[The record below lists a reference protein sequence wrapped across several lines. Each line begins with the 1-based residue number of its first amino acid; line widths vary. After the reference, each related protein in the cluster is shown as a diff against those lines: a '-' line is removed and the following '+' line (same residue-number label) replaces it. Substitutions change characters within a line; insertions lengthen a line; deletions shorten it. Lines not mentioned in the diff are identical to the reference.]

1 MSSLL
6 AEIGLSEQLILSYII
21 GIAGAPA
28 VYPYVRS
35 LENIAWSS
43 HSVMP
48 PDAKTLAAGVA
59 QGQVNPSQ
67 AAAWAAETGFGSDQF
82 NALIDIANVGP
93 GTAYAF
99 ELWRRGQIDEAG
111 FRRAVKR
118 LGLEQE
124 WIDDLAAIKQALL
137 TPEQL
142 AVMIQRTVVANPGIL
157 PNQPSTSGS
166 NVPPMP
172 QVNIDPLVEAAGMG
186 ISEERLAAMAR
197 IIGLPASP
205 DLAARMH
212 FRGIITEGAYN
223 QAILEGNTRGEWA
236 PFLLDGFR
244 QILTVDQYV
253 EGHLRGW
260 IDQATM
266 YAGTAKHG
274 MTQADT
280 DLLFEIH
287 GRPVTTH
294 EITTGLARGGTYPSQ
309 YTDVPE
315 PYRKAIQ
322 ESNIR
327 PEWASIHYANRY
339 SYPSAFVLRSLAQAG
354 DLGGQAAV
362 EQVLREIGWKPSFA
376 QQVSTAWTQGS
387 TTGDPHVGKAQ
398 TTAWSKAQASYIA
411 EESTAA
417 DVQPIFQLLGVP
429 AAAQTEVIGLW
440 DAIRALTRKQLT
452 PAQVKKAWAEG
463 AINPATGQPWT
474 QQEAID
480 ALLARGYD
488 QADATTLLEL

>member
-59 QGQVNPSQ
+59 QGQVSPSQ
-67 AAAWAAETGFGSDQF
+67 AAAWAAETGFGTDQF

-99 ELWRRGQIDEAG
+99 ELWRRGVIDEAG
-111 FRRAVKR
+111 FRRAIKR

-124 WIDDLAAIKQALL
+124 WIDDLVAVKQAIL

-244 QILTVDQYV
+244 QIPTAEQFV
-253 EGHLRGW
+253 EAHLRGW
-260 IDQATM
+260 ITPAEM
-266 YAGTAKHG
+266 YAGTALHG

-280 DLLFEIH
+280 DLEFQVH
-287 GRPVTTH
+287 RRPLTPH
-294 EITTGLARGGTYPSQ
+294 QIKQAIARGASFNPAAGEIQ
-309 YTDVPE
+309 N
-315 PYRKAIQ
+315 PYSAAAHQ
-322 ESNIR
+322 SSLG
-327 PEWASIHYANRY
+327 PEWYELYAALAP
-339 SYPSAFVLRSLAQAG
+339 SYPSLFITNRLVS
-354 DLGGQAAV
+354 GGT
-362 EQVLREIGWKPSFA
+362 I
-376 QQVSTAWTQGS
+376 TA
-387 TTGDPHVGKAQ
+387 TTGADWLRKAGNADEVVTAMEQSWSGGTTTAADPHVAKAQ
-398 TTAWSKAQASYIA
+398 TQLWTTTHKSYIA
-411 EESTAA
+411 GEINDTTATTALTAA
-417 DVQPIFQLLGVP
+417 GVAT
-429 AAAQTEVIGLW
+429 AAVPQILTLW
-440 DAIRALTRKQLT
+440 AHEFSLTRKELT
-452 PAQVKKAWAEG
+452 ATQVRKALNLG
-463 AINPATGQPWT
+463 IVNPATGVAWT
-474 QQEAID
+474 QQDAIT
-480 ALLARGYD
+480 R
-488 QADATTLLEL
+488 LLELGYNNADASVFLQE

>member
-43 HSVMP
+43 HAVMP

-59 QGQVNPSQ
+59 QGQVDPGQ
-67 AAAWAAETGFGSDQF
+67 AASWAAETGFGSDQF

-99 ELWRRGQIDEAG
+99 ELWRRGVIDEAG
-111 FRRAVKR
+111 FRRAIKR

-124 WIDDLAAIKQALL
+124 WIDDLVAVKQTIL

-172 QVNIDPLVEAAGMG
+172 QVNIDPVVEAAGMG

-244 QILTVDQYV
+244 QIPTAEQFV
-253 EGHLRGW
+253 EAHLRGW
-260 IDQATM
+260 ISAPEM
-266 YAGTAKHG
+266 YAGTALHG
-274 MTQADT
+274 MSQPDT
-280 DLLFEIH
+280 DLEFQVH
-287 GRPVTTH
+287 RRPLTPH
-294 EITTGLARGGTYPSQ
+294 QIKQAIARGASFNPAAGEIQ
-309 YTDVPE
+309 N
-315 PYRKAIQ
+315 PYSAAAHQ
-322 ESNIR
+322 SSLG
-327 PEWASIHYANRY
+327 PEWYELYAALAP
-339 SYPSAFVLRSLAQAG
+339 SYPSLFITNRLVTGGTITAPTGADWLRKAG
-354 DLGGQAAV
+354 NADEVVTAMEQSWAGGTTAA
-362 EQVLREIGWKPSFA
+362 A
-376 QQVSTAWTQGS
+376 
-387 TTGDPHVGKAQ
+387 DPHVSKAR